1 MEHSL
6 CEMLLSQFKKKK
18 FSPKFVSRVN
28 RGTKSDSLVL
38 GFPNHHSG
46 VVEREHT
53 VIFRTGAGRVRLVAV
68 CALTYFLRS
77 LFAIN

>member
-1 MEHSL
+1 
-6 CEMLLSQFKKKK
+6 MLLSQLKKKQ

-28 RGTKSDSLVL
+28 KGTKSDSLVL

-53 VIFRTGAGRVRLVAV
+53 VIFQTGAGRVRLVAV
-68 CALTYFLRS
+68 CALTCFLRS